1 MTLTASIDEIARSL
15 DGLDPPW
22 LPRYDL
28 CAYAAKVDEAC
39 GYTSDTMV
47 GMEVHTKLFEEVV
60 AFVQLCGAFGRLHP
74 SDAKL
79 YACVRD
85 DRAGI
90 DDALVRN
97 ATRACPTYTGLLALL
112 IERGIL
118 VQRAQNPASPR

>member
-1 MTLTASIDEIARSL
+1 MTLTAIIDEIARSL
-15 DGLDPPW
+15 DGLDPHW

-28 CAYAAKVDEAC
+28 RAYAAKVDNEC
-39 GYTSDTMV
+39 GYTSNTMV
-47 GMEVHTKLFEEVV
+47 GMEINTKLFEEIV

-85 DRAGI
+85 DMVEI
-90 DDALVRN
+90 DDALARN
-97 ATRACPTYTGLLALL
+97 ATHACPTYTGLLALL

-118 VQRAQNPASPR
+118 VQRAQNPPSPR

>member
-28 CAYAAKVDEAC
+28 RVYAAKVDDEC

-74 SDAKL
+74 SKAKL

-90 DDALVRN
+90 DDALARN
-97 ATRACPTYTGLLALL
+97 ATGTCPTYTGLLELL

-118 VQRAQNPASPR
+118 VQHAQNPPSPR

>member
-22 LPRYDL
+22 LPHYDL
-28 CAYAAKVDEAC
+28 RAYAAKVDEER

-47 GMEVHTKLFEEVV
+47 GMEIHTKLFEEVV

-85 DRAGI
+85 DRVGI
-90 DDALVRN
+90 DDALARN
-97 ATRACPTYTGLLALL
+97 ATSACPTYTGLLALL

-118 VQRAQNPASPR
+118 VQCAQNPASPR